1 MQLRVV
7 MFPGQGSQTQG
18 MGKEL
23 FGEFPAVVE
32 AASSI
37 LGYNVARMC
46 LENPD
51 NQLNQ
56 TNVTQPA
63 LYFVNYLQYQHYLKD
78 HEPPAYFIGHSLGE
92 FNALNA
98 AGVID
103 FETGLRIVRKRGE
116 LMFSM
121 KNGGMAAVLGAD
133 YDTLNGLL
141 VNFPDID
148 IANINTNTQLVISG
162 MLDSLE
168 KAGDFL
174 EEEGYNFV
182 PLKVSGAFHSR
193 YMSPVKKEFQKL
205 IENTQIGR
213 AS

>member
-1 MQLRVV
+1 

-78 HEPPAYFIGHSLGE
+78 HEPPDYFLGHSLGE

-98 AGVID
+98 A
-103 FETGLRIVRKRGE
+103 
-116 LMFSM
+116 
-121 KNGGMAAVLGAD
+121 
-133 YDTLNGLL
+133 
-141 VNFPDID
+141 
-148 IANINTNTQLVISG
+148 
-162 MLDSLE
+162 
-168 KAGDFL
+168 
-174 EEEGYNFV
+174 
-182 PLKVSGAFHSR
+182 
-193 YMSPVKKEFQKL
+193 
-205 IENTQIGR
+205 
-213 AS
+213 